1 MSIRLVALL
10 TGISLL
16 ASCGFH
22 LRGNIDLPTELS
34 QVYITG
40 PDREMVEELSDALEQ
55 SGANVV
61 SQKSGAAHINMTE
74 AKFEQD
80 VRTTD
85 ADGLATGYTFTYRV
99 VYNATSANGDRLQS
113 SEKFTQSR
121 TIDYD
126 PEQQLQA
133 EREGEFLKE
142 EMQRELV
149 VQMLRRLARI

>member
-22 LRGNIDLPTELS
+22 LRGNIELPPELAT
-34 QVYITG
+34 VYISG
-40 PDREMVEELSDALEQ
+40 PDRELVEELSDALEQ
-55 SGANVV
+55 SGADVV
-61 SQKSGAAHINMTE
+61 DQKSGAAHINMSE
-74 AKFEQD
+74 AEFERD

-85 ADGLATGYTFTYRV
+85 SDGLATGYTFLYRV
-99 VYNATSANGDRLQS
+99 VYNATSATGDRLQS

-142 EMQRELV
+142 EMQREIV